1 MRSRLYLGQVVHARL
16 EPVEHSF
23 RYPAFAF
30 ALDVDELPELDRR
43 LRFFG
48 HGRRALFSLYEAD
61 YLGGDDRGLRAKLG
75 DRIAAAGTRIDLS
88 RVELVTTPRF
98 AGHTFNPVSFYYCYD
113 AGEQLS
119 GIVAEVNNTFGEG
132 HVYVLPASA
141 AASSTESGLSFA
153 TPKSFHV
160 SPFNDMRG
168 TYEFHFAALA
178 EHLDVRIDI
187 RREAG
192 RSFASRLR
200 GTARPLDN
208 ASLYRLAATYPLTT
222 ALTLPRIMWQAY
234 KLHYRKGLPL
244 FDKPEPASPQTF
256 AAARPAYISELSAP
270 SWLRPEPTETEIE
283 DRHGSH

>member
-1 MRSRLYLGQVVHARL
+1 
-16 EPVEHSF
+16 
-23 RYPAFAF
+23 
-30 ALDVDELPELDRR
+30 
-43 LRFFG
+43 
-48 HGRRALFSLYEAD
+48 
-61 YLGGDDRGLRAKLG
+61 
-75 DRIAAAGTRIDLS
+75 
-88 RVELVTTPRF
+88 
-98 AGHTFNPVSFYYCYD
+98 VSFYYCYD
-113 AGEQLS
+113 ADGQLS

-141 AASSTESGLSFA
+141 ATGSTGAGHSFA
-153 TPKSFHV
+153 APKNFHV

-168 TYEFHFAALA
+168 TYEFHFAALE

-200 GTARPLDN
+200 GTVRPLDN
-208 ASLYRLAATYPLTT
+208 AALYRLTATYPLTT

-244 FDKPEPASPQTF
+244 FDKPEPESAQTF
-256 AAARPAYISELSAP
+256 TSTRPAYINEFSAP
-270 SWLRPEPTETEIE
+270 RWLRPDPTESEMK